1 MVKLPGQTTAA
12 RVASPNGTAT
22 TLRLFD
28 AILDQRINTPSELK
42 AWAQALPAPR

>member
-12 RVASPNGTAT
+12 RVAGPNGTAT
-22 TLRLFD
+22 TRKLFD
-28 AILDQRINTPSELK
+28 AILDQRISTPNELK